1 MATPLLMTGAL
12 HNRLTNLLSHRPR
25 QPDHS
30 DASLA
35 RSHSR
40 GNRRNGVERRHSKGK
55 VSSSIP
61 KIRTSLSGKC

>member
-1 MATPLLMTGAL
+1 MASPLLTTRTSDD
-12 HNRLTNLLSHRPR
+12 RLTSLLSHRPR

-40 GNRRNGVERRHSKGK
+40 GNRRNGVERGHSKGK
-55 VSSSIP
+55 VCSSIP

>member
-1 MATPLLMTGAL
+1 MASPLLITGAL
-12 HNRLTNLLSHRPR
+12 HNRLTNLLSRRPR

-40 GNRRNGVERRHSKGK
+40 GNRRNGVERGHSKGK
-55 VSSSIP
+55 EYSSIP